1 MQTVCEILSTLL
13 LVGGT
18 FFALTGAIGIVRMPD
33 FYSRVHPAGK
43 SDTLAQALILSGL
56 LLKVFYA
63 EAFSYQSGAKL
74 VLILFFL
81 LLTTPTSTHAI
92 AKAAHLSGLQPWRRT
107 PRDSHGSLQ
116 GDANENLGRVVHVQP
131 GTSSGTPS

>member
-1 MQTVCEILSTLL
+1 MQTVCEILSTLF

-18 FFALTGAIGIVRMPD
+18 FFALTGALGIVRMPD
-33 FYSRVHPAGK
+33 FYSRMHPAGK

-56 LLKVFYA
+56 LLKAFHSEVFG
-63 EAFSYQSGAKL
+63 YQSGAKL

-92 AKAAHLSGLQPWRRT
+92 AKAAHLSGLQPWRRAQ
-107 PRDSHGSLQ
+107 RDLQ
-116 GDANENLGRVVHVQP
+116 GSQQLGPTGHLGNVARVRP
-131 GTSSGTPS
+131 GTSS